1 MKKIAAVSDVL
12 TLRWRHYASR
22 TKQEEGTMFAAR
34 KTKILHGLEH
44 KVQVDVTSLKRGWI
58 TTIKINENGQYV
70 RGSMKYQKRGAIEVT
85 TVKTG
90 SGVITEIKR
99 LMKIYQLT

>member
-1 MKKIAAVSDVL
+1 MKNIAAVSDVL
-12 TLRWRHYASR
+12 IVRGRHYASR
-22 TKQEEGTMFAAR
+22 TKQEEDTMLAAR
-34 KTKILHGLEH
+34 KTKILRGSEH
-44 KVQVDVTSLKRGWI
+44 KVQVTVTSLKRGWI
-58 TTIKINENGQYV
+58 TTMKTNENGQDV
-70 RGSMKYQKRGAIEVT
+70 RGSMKYQKRGNMEVT

>member
-1 MKKIAAVSDVL
+1 ML
-12 TLRWRHYASR
+12 TAP
-22 TKQEEGTMFAAR
+22 
-34 KTKILHGLEH
+34 KTKIQRGSEH
-44 KVQVDVTSLKRGWI
+44 RVQVDVTSLRRGWI
-58 TTIKINENGQYV
+58 TTMKINQNGQDV

>member
-1 MKKIAAVSDVL
+1 ML
-12 TLRWRHYASR
+12 T
-22 TKQEEGTMFAAR
+22 AR
-34 KTKILHGLEH
+34 KTKTLRGLEH
-44 KVQVDVTSLKRGWI
+44 KVQVTVTSLKRGWI
-58 TTIKINENGQYV
+58 TTMKINQNGQDV
-70 RGSMKYQKRGAIEVT
+70 RGSMKYQKRGTIEVT

>member
-12 TLRWRHYASR
+12 IVRGKHYASR
-22 TKQEEGTMFAAR
+22 TKQEEGTMLAAR
-34 KTKILHGLEH
+34 KTKTLRGSEH
-44 KVQVDVTSLKRGWI
+44 KVQVTATSLKRGWI
-58 TTIKINENGQYV
+58 TTMKINESGQDV
-70 RGSMKYQKRGAIEVT
+70 RGSMKYQKRGNMEVT

>member
-1 MKKIAAVSDVL
+1 ML
-12 TLRWRHYASR
+12 
-22 TKQEEGTMFAAR
+22 AAR
-34 KTKILHGLEH
+34 KTKILRGSEH
-44 KVQVDVTSLKRGWI
+44 KVQVSVTSLKRGWI
-58 TTIKINENGQYV
+58 TTMKSNQNGQDV
-70 RGSMKYQKRGAIEVT
+70 RGSMKYQKRCTMEVT

>member
-1 MKKIAAVSDVL
+1 M
-12 TLRWRHYASR
+12 H
-22 TKQEEGTMFAAR
+22 AAR
-34 KTKILHGLEH
+34 KTKTLRGSKH
-44 KVQVDVTSLKRGWI
+44 KAQVTVTSLKRGWV
-58 TTIKINENGQYV
+58 TTMKINQNGQDV
-70 RGSMKYQKRGAIEVT
+70 RGSMKYQKRGTMEVT

>member
-1 MKKIAAVSDVL
+1 MKQIAAVSDVL
-12 TLRWRHYASR
+12 IVRGRHYESR
-22 TKQEEGTMFAAR
+22 TKQEEGTMLAAR
-34 KTKILHGLEH
+34 KTKILRGSEH
-44 KVQVDVTSLKRGWI
+44 KVQVTVTSLNRGWI
-58 TTIKINENGQYV
+58 TTMKINENGQDV

-85 TVKTG
+85 TVKTD

>member
-1 MKKIAAVSDVL
+1 MLA
-12 TLRWRHYASR
+12 
-22 TKQEEGTMFAAR
+22 ER
-34 KTKILHGLEH
+34 KTKILRGLEH
-44 KVQVDVTSLKRGWI
+44 KVQVTVTSLNRGWI
-58 TTIKINENGQYV
+58 TTMKINENGQDV
-70 RGSMKYQKRGAIEVT
+70 RGSMKDQKRGAIEVS

>member
-1 MKKIAAVSDVL
+1 MLA
-12 TLRWRHYASR
+12 
-22 TKQEEGTMFAAR
+22 ER
-34 KTKILHGLEH
+34 KTKILRGLEH
-44 KVQVDVTSLKRGWI
+44 KVQVTVTSLKRGWV
-58 TTIKINENGQYV
+58 TTMKINQNGQDV
-70 RGSMKYQKRGAIEVT
+70 RGSMKYQKRGTMEVT

>member
-1 MKKIAAVSDVL
+1 ML
-12 TLRWRHYASR
+12 
-22 TKQEEGTMFAAR
+22 AAR
-34 KTKILHGLEH
+34 KTKILRGLEH
-44 KVQVDVTSLKRGWI
+44 KAQVTVTSLKRGWI
-58 TTIKINENGQYV
+58 TTMKINENGQDV

>member
-1 MKKIAAVSDVL
+1 ML
-12 TLRWRHYASR
+12 
-22 TKQEEGTMFAAR
+22 AAR
-34 KTKILHGLEH
+34 KTKILRGSEH
-44 KVQVDVTSLKRGWI
+44 KVQVTVTSLKRGWI
-58 TTIKINENGQYV
+58 TTMKINENGQDV

>member
-1 MKKIAAVSDVL
+1 M
-12 TLRWRHYASR
+12 LRWRHYTSR
-22 TKQEEGTMFAAR
+22 TKQEGDTMLAAR
-34 KTKILHGLEH
+34 KTKILRGSEH
-44 KVQVDVTSLKRGWI
+44 KVQVDVISLRRGWI
-58 TTIKINENGQYV
+58 TTINENGQDV

-85 TVKTG
+85 TVKTD